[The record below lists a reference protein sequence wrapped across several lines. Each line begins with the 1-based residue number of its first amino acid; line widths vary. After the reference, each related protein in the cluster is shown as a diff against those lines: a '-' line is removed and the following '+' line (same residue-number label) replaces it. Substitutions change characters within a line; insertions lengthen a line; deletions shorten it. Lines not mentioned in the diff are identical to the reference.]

1 MFGGSLKT
9 HTRQALFLDLTG
21 GAPDCQAC
29 LPTPAKRPPR
39 RHEPFL
45 PYNRNINSVRLRI
58 DRVIAFLKREKP
70 DVLCL
75 QEIKCLEDQF
85 PRKAFEAAG
94 YRHIHLPPEG
104 HARRRDRVEA
114 ADEPARDAAFAAMA
128 SACCAAA
135 EVAGFEVQN
144 LYVPAGADIPDPEL
158 NDKFAHKLDFVERMH
173 DFYAARAAKR
183 SALPLLVAGDI
194 NIAPEENDVW
204 SHKQLLNVVS
214 HTPVETDGLKRV
226 LADGKLTDIARAKH
240 PANEKL
246 YTWWSYRAADWK
258 LSNRGRRL
266 DHLWADKRAA
276 PLVDIGSY
284 KIHPEERGG
293 EKPSDH
299 VPVTVTVTA
308 AA

>member
-1 MFGGSLKT
+1 
-9 HTRQALFLDLTG
+9 
-21 GAPDCQAC
+21 
-29 LPTPAKRPPR
+29 
-39 RHEPFL
+39 
-45 PYNRNINSVRLRI
+45 V
-58 DRVIAFLKREKP
+58 VAFLKREKP

-85 PRKAFEAAG
+85 PHKAFEAAG
-94 YRHIHLPPEG
+94 YKHIHLSGQKGMHGVAIVSKLPMKALETPGLCRHG
-104 HARRRDRVEA
+104 HAR
-114 ADEPARDAAFAAMA
+114 
-128 SACCAAA
+128 CAAA
-135 EVAGFEVQN
+135 EIAGFEVQN
-144 LYVPAGADIPDPEL
+144 LYVPAGADIPDPEV

-276 PLVDIGSY
+276 PLVDIASY
-284 KIHPEERGG
+284 RIHPEERGG

-299 VPVTVTVTA
+299 VPVTVTITPA
-308 AA
+308 A

>member
-1 MFGGSLKT
+1 MPTK
-9 HTRQALFLDLTG
+9 RLTL
-21 GAPDCQAC
+21 A
-29 LPTPAKRPPR
+29 TW
-39 RHEPFL
+39 
-45 PYNRNINSVRLRI
+45 NINSVRLRI
-58 DRVIAFLKREKP
+58 DRVIDFLKREKP

-94 YRHIHLPPEG
+94 FKHVHLSGQKGMHGVAIVSRLPVEPLETPGLCRHG
-104 HARRRDRVEA
+104 HAR
-114 ADEPARDAAFAAMA
+114 
-128 SACCAAA
+128 CAAVN
-135 EVAGFEVQN
+135 VAGFELQN

-158 NDKFAHKLDFVERMH
+158 NEKFAHKLDFVERMRS
-173 DFYAARAAKR
+173 FYLARAQKR

-204 SHKQLLNVVS
+204 SHRQLLNVVS

-226 LADGKLTDIARAKH
+226 LTDGKFTDIARAKH
-240 PANEKL
+240 RPDEKL

-258 LSNRGRRL
+258 ISNRGRRL
-266 DHLWADKRAA
+266 DHWWADKRAT
-276 PLVDIGSY
+276 PLVDIDSY
-284 KIHPEERGG
+284 RIHADERGG

-308 AA
+308 AV

>member
-1 MFGGSLKT
+1 MNRLSLAT
-9 HTRQALFLDLTG
+9 W
-21 GAPDCQAC
+21 
-29 LPTPAKRPPR
+29 
-39 RHEPFL
+39 
-45 PYNRNINSVRLRI
+45 NINSVRLRI

-94 YRHIHLPPEG
+94 YKHIHLSGQKGMHGVAIVAKKPVEFLETPGLCRHG
-104 HARRRDRVEA
+104 HAR
-114 ADEPARDAAFAAMA
+114 
-128 SACCAAA
+128 CAA
-135 EVAGFEVQN
+135 VRIAGFELHN
-144 LYVPAGADIPDPEL
+144 LYVPAGADIPDPKVNE
-158 NDKFAHKLDFVERMH
+158 KFAHKLDFIERMR
-173 DFYAARAAKR
+173 DVYQVRSQKR
-183 SALPLLVAGDI
+183 GALPLLVCGDI

-204 SHKQLLNVVS
+204 SHKQLLDVVS

-226 LADGKLTDIARAKH
+226 LADGKFTDIARAKH
-240 PANEKL
+240 KPEEKL
-246 YTWWSYRAADWK
+246 YTWWSYRAADWR

-266 DHLWADKRAA
+266 DHIWADKRAT
-276 PLVDIGSY
+276 PFVDIASY

-299 VPVTVTVTA
+299 VPVMVTLTA

>member
-1 MFGGSLKT
+1 MPTK
-9 HTRQALFLDLTG
+9 RLTL
-21 GAPDCQAC
+21 A
-29 LPTPAKRPPR
+29 TW
-39 RHEPFL
+39 
-45 PYNRNINSVRLRI
+45 NINSVRLRI
-58 DRVIAFLKREKP
+58 DRVVAFLKREKP

-94 YRHIHLPPEG
+94 FKHIHLSGQKGMHGVAIVSRLPIEAIETPGLCRHG
-104 HARRRDRVEA
+104 HAR
-114 ADEPARDAAFAAMA
+114 
-128 SACCAAA
+128 CAAVN
-135 EVAGFEVQN
+135 VAGFELQN

-158 NDKFAHKLDFVERMH
+158 NEKFAHKLDFVERMR
-173 DFYAARAAKR
+173 DFYATRAAKR

-204 SHKQLLNVVS
+204 SHRQLLNVVS

-226 LADGKLTDIARAKH
+226 LLEGKFTDIARAKH
-240 PANEKL
+240 KPEEKL

-266 DHLWADKRAA
+266 DHWWADKRAT
-276 PLVDIGSY
+276 PLVDINSY
-284 KIHPEERGG
+284 RIHADERGG

-299 VPVTVTVTA
+299 VPVTITVTA
-308 AA
+308 AS

>member
-1 MFGGSLKT
+1 MN
-9 HTRQALFLDLTG
+9 RLTL
-21 GAPDCQAC
+21 A
-29 LPTPAKRPPR
+29 TW
-39 RHEPFL
+39 
-45 PYNRNINSVRLRI
+45 NINSVRLRI

-70 DVLCL
+70 EVLCL

-94 YRHIHLPPEG
+94 YKHIHLSGQKGMHGVAIVSKLPLEPILAPELCRHG
-104 HARRRDRVEA
+104 HARI
-114 ADEPARDAAFAAMA
+114 
-128 SACCAAA
+128 AAA
-135 EVAGFEVQN
+135 KVGGFELQN
-144 LYVPAGADIPDPEL
+144 LYVPAGADIPDPAL
-158 NDKFAHKLDFVERMH
+158 NEKFAHKLDFVERMRSV
-173 DFYAARAAKR
+173 YLTRAQKR

-204 SHKQLLNVVS
+204 SHRQLLNVVS

-226 LADGKLTDIARAKH
+226 LSEGRFTDIARAKH
-240 PANEKL
+240 RPDEKL

-266 DHLWADKRAA
+266 DHWWADKRAT
-276 PLVDIGSY
+276 PLVDINSY
-284 KIHPEERGG
+284 RIDTEERGG

-299 VPVTVTVTA
+299 VPVMVTVTA